1 MSVLTRKFTT
11 KHDTAPFSAI
21 KTEDFMPAFKEGI
34 EMARKEIDDI
44 VANPEVPT
52 FGNTIAAMSY
62 SGEVLERV
70 SGIFFNLHS
79 AETNDEIQKIAME
92 VSPLLSEFGNDIRL
106 NKQLFERVKAVYDK
120 RNSLTLTPEQTTLLE
135 KKYKSFS
142 RNGANLPEDKKA
154 RLREID
160 KELSKL
166 SLEFGENVLAETN
179 AFQLHITNEADLSG
193 LPEGTIEAARELAMS
208 LEKEGWVFTLDYP
221 SYVPFLTYADNRE
234 LRKKKWR

>member
-52 FGNTIAAMSY
+52 FENTIAAMSY

-79 AETNDEIQKIAME
+79 AETNDEIQSSSAAP
-92 VSPLLSEFGNDIRL
+92 VDP
-106 NKQLFERVKAVYDK
+106 A
-120 RNSLTLTPEQTTLLE
+120 TP
-135 KKYKSFS
+135 
-142 RNGANLPEDKKA
+142 
-154 RLREID
+154 
-160 KELSKL
+160 
-166 SLEFGENVLAETN
+166 
-179 AFQLHITNEADLSG
+179 AD
-193 LPEGTIEAARELAMS
+193 
-208 LEKEGWVFTLDYP
+208 
-221 SYVPFLTYADNRE
+221 
-234 LRKKKWR
+234 

>member
-1 MSVLTRKFTT
+1 
-11 KHDTAPFSAI
+11 
-21 KTEDFMPAFKEGI
+21 
-34 EMARKEIDDI
+34 MARKEIDDI

-142 RNGANLPEDKKA
+142 RNGANLP
-154 RLREID
+154 
-160 KELSKL
+160 
-166 SLEFGENVLAETN
+166 
-179 AFQLHITNEADLSG
+179 
-193 LPEGTIEAARELAMS
+193 
-208 LEKEGWVFTLDYP
+208 
-221 SYVPFLTYADNRE
+221 
-234 LRKKKWR
+234 